1 MKYNTYLITKNVWN
15 PEGTEVANETER
27 VEASY
32 FEIRDNIAIFFKDAS
47 VNSYYDLK
55 NIVLAVKTWSK
66 IERMP

>member
-15 PEGTEVANETER
+15 PEGTAVANETER